1 MAGVASFG
9 GRRGVRGS
17 QCFLRARR
25 GRLERSH
32 APVAAAGTL
41 APVDPDRER
50 PPEEPDPFPDPRPL
64 RRIQLA
70 TAALIAVAGAVTLL
84 SDQRP
89 AVVRWSAA
97 VGIGVLI

>member
-1 MAGVASFG
+1 LSV
-9 GRRGVRGS
+9 
-17 QCFLRARR
+17 LIR
-25 GRLERSH
+25 GRSRRY
-32 APVAAAGTL
+32 AGL
-41 APVDPDRER
+41 VDPDRER

-84 SDQRP
+84 SDERP

-97 VGIGVLI
+97 VGIAVLIVVVWAITRHRRTRP